1 MNVNLN
7 YMDLKDIDQVVEVSN
22 LSLKETWNKDSFTK
36 EMSNP
41 LAKYMVAKIND
52 KIIGFAGL
60 WVICDEGHITNIAVH
75 PNYRGIGVG
84 SKLVESLID
93 NSTSWYINSLTL
105 EVRATNEVAQN
116 LYKKYGFK
124 EEGIRKNYYADNKED
139 AIIMWRR

>member
-1 MNVNLN
+1 
-7 YMDLKDIDQVVEVSN
+7 MDVTLSFMESKDIEQVVEVSN

-36 EMSNP
+36 EITNP
-41 LAKYMVAKIND
+41 MAKYLVAQADN

-75 PNYRGIGVG
+75 PQYRGNGIG
-84 SKLVESLID
+84 SKLVESLIN
-93 NSTSWYINSLTL
+93 NSNSWYINSLTL
-105 EVRATNEVAQN
+105 EVRATNEIAQN

-124 EEGIRKNYYADNKED
+124 EEGIRKNYYSDNKED